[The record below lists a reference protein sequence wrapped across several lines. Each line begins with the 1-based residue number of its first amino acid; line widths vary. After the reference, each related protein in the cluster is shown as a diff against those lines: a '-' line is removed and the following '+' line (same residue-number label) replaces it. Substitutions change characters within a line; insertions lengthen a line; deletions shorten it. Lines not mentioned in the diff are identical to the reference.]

1 MRVNRLWKIGDPS
14 GASTA
19 SSHWNIQV
27 RSRLG
32 GGGSTPSLTRKR
44 VTLQWSVR
52 RRISPLTLASGN
64 ASSATMG
71 LIGPELSGTS
81 WDVPQGLRFQT
92 RFGVPVLGLVSK
104 ALGVLS

>member
-1 MRVNRLWKIGDPS
+1 MRLNRLWKTEEPS

-32 GGGSTPSLTRKR
+32 GGGSVPSLTRKR

-52 RRISPLTLASGN
+52 RRIRPLILASGN
-64 ASSATMG
+64 ASSA
-71 LIGPELSGTS
+71 IRGPTGPARSGIS
-81 WDVPQGLRFQT
+81 WEEPQGWRLQT
-92 RFGVPVLGLVSK
+92 RLGVPVLGLVKK